1 MDPDD
6 RAYEEIWRATRAPGA
21 GWGAYEVALRLGDGE
36 LAEEVLEQLV
46 DTWLANPDPALGRQL
61 VEALSDL
68 GDDGADQRFFLG
80 PLIDRLACAG
90 LPEAEALLFSWHPA
104 LSDWVGRSDGARRV
118 RAGLLRW
125 SRTKDDLLLVG
136 EQGAGHHAAA
146 NTLHVLGFGAPSWSP
161 SWTVLWESMPE
172 IVLEREL
179 ADLPRGGFLYVEDAC
194 PGERFGRVAEAARRT
209 RSRLIVGCTPERSRG
224 AWGHRFGAALELP
237 PLRERREDLPLLIQ
251 RRLAQHG
258 LLGGLGE
265 QDLALLAG
273 HGWPGNLNE
282 LDGLIELV
290 VEPAPLTICE
300 RFRRSCEA
308 WLEA

>member
-1 MDPDD
+1 
-6 RAYEEIWRATRAPGA
+6 
-21 GWGAYEVALRLGDGE
+21 
-36 LAEEVLEQLV
+36 QLV